1 MTDVSPAPAPAATPA
16 PPPVPAPPPAPDPR
30 ALLSA
35 KRWVVRPRRNE
46 DPGIR
51 VFCFPH
57 AGAGAAAFTPWARRL
72 LPEAE
77 LCAVR
82 YPGRE
87 NRIDERPFDDLHQ
100 LVDALEPV
108 VAPLTDRPFVFL
120 GHCSGSVVALELA
133 RRIREARERLPAA
146 LFVSSIAG
154 PVRHSSESI
163 HLLPRE
169 AFFERVARYGG
180 IDASV
185 LDDPEIMDVFEPT
198 LRADFR
204 IAEEGAPRQA
214 TPLDVPITAVGGR
227 HDPFVSFE
235 DLAAWREE
243 TSTAFSLHHIDAGH
257 FVLDQTMER
266 MADTLPALLRQA
278 GAAVPP
284 PHPAD

>member
-1 MTDVSPAPAPAATPA
+1 MTGVS
-16 PPPVPAPPPAPDPR
+16 PAPDPR
-30 ALLSA
+30 TLLSA
-35 KRWVVRPRRNE
+35 KRWVVRPRRTEN
-46 DPGIR
+46 PGIR

-57 AGAGAAAFTPWARRL
+57 AGAGAAAFAPWARRL
-72 LPEAE
+72 PPEAE

-87 NRIDERPFDDLHQ
+87 NRIDERPFEELRL

-108 VAPLTDRPFVFL
+108 VTPLTDRPFVFL

-133 RRIREARERLPAA
+133 RRIRDRHGRLPAA

-169 AFFERVARYGG
+169 AFFERVALYGG

-204 IAEEGAPRQA
+204 IAEERAPRHTA
-214 TPLDVPITAVGGR
+214 PLDVPITAVGGR

-235 DLAAWREE
+235 DLVAWRDE
-243 TSTAFSLHHIDAGH
+243 TSNEFSVHHIEAGH
-257 FVLDQTMER
+257 FVLDEVMER
-266 MADTLPALLRQA
+266 MVDALPGHLGQA
-278 GAAVPP
+278 GADEAPP
-284 PHPAD
+284 RPAG